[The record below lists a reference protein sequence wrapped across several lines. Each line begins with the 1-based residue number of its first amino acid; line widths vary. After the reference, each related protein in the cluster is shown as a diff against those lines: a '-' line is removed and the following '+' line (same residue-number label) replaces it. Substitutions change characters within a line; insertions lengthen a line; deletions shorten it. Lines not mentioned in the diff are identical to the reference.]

1 MKKLQDTNSIKRLLT
16 YGAGIILVFLTA
28 FFYTEQNL
36 NNKRSQL
43 VNLEIEILNAS
54 NEVLMMRRHEKDFI
68 DRVDPKYQVK
78 MQTAYSLTLQ
88 NLHSINSLIA
98 VSGIATDYN
107 GQLTLDSIDAYYQQ
121 FDSLAAM
128 VLLIHGHNGDD
139 GLVDALKDKSLI
151 LKNELINV
159 NSRSLDQRTLRI
171 EDLIYQF
178 FSKFDEETLSQIS
191 DQLDMMQN
199 EMIISTSSPS
209 ALNAF
214 TDFHQAFYA
223 LQTAYEKFGYD
234 HNSGKHGDLRN
245 TIHILEGKLNTLF
258 SEIPVQIKLKLN
270 IYEFYMLLAAFVLAL
285 SVITVLIYVVHKIGE
300 MEKKLISAREQE
312 RQANKAKSAFLANM
326 SHEIR
331 TPLNGI
337 LGMTEILSDSKL
349 SAIQKDYLSTINVS
363 SQTLLM
369 LINDILDLS
378 KIESGHLEICPH
390 TCAIKEVL
398 FDTAAL
404 ITPKAQQKKIDIVVD
419 LDPQLPNYIKAD
431 EQKVRQVLMN
441 LASNAIKFTEQGSI
455 TFTARQTS
463 ETASSI
469 VIFFAVAD
477 TGIGIDEDK
486 QAHIFDEFKQ
496 ENSDTSAQYGGT
508 GLGLAISSKMIELM
522 DGEVK
527 ISSEKGKG
535 SQFYFEVEFSKDDQ
549 ALNQDNVFNVA
560 YCTTRTNPLLVAE
573 LKRLGYP
580 FTVIDGN
587 TCLIADIE
595 QDDLVIVDSPAIL
608 KAVEQQLPTHR
619 VVYIR
624 DNTKNIDIESS
635 HVVAFITA
643 PLFGMRLNNT
653 LRNAYEN
660 DQTDEVKEQQPQS
673 KISSTSSQILI
684 VEDNKINQQVVCINL
699 KRMGLDYVIA
709 NNGQEAIDIYE
720 ANHDAI
726 GLILMDCM
734 MPVLDGFGAT
744 EAIRKFESNNQLPR
758 KHIIALTASILDDD
772 IQKCFDSGMDDYLP
786 KPFKR
791 DVLLEKLDK
800 QVSLVELTSY
810 LSEAAG
816 CL

>member
-1 MKKLQDTNSIKRLLT
+1 MKRAQATNSIKRLLI
-16 YGAGIILVFLTA
+16 YGAATILVFLIA

-36 NNKRSQL
+36 NAKRAQL
-43 VNLEIEILNAS
+43 VTLEIEILNAS

-68 DRVDPKYQVK
+68 VRVEQKYQAE
-78 MQTAYSLTLQ
+78 MQSAYSLTLQ
-88 NLHSINSLIA
+88 KLHAINSLITD
-98 VSGIATDYN
+98 SGITTDYN
-107 GQLTLDSIDAYYQQ
+107 AQLTLDSIDDYYQQ
-121 FDSLAAM
+121 FDSLATM
-128 VLLIHGHNGDD
+128 VLLIHGQNGGNGFIDS
-139 GLVDALKDKSLI
+139 LKDKSLI
-151 LKNELINV
+151 MKNALIDI
-159 NSRSLDQRTLRI
+159 NSRSLNQLTLRI

-178 FSKFDEETLSQIS
+178 FSDFDESTLSDI
-191 DQLDMMQN
+191 DINLDKMH
-199 EMIISTSSPS
+199 EEIINTGSPS
-209 ALNAF
+209 TLSAF
-214 TDFHQAFYA
+214 TNFRQAFYT
-223 LQTAYEKFGYD
+223 LQKSYETFGYD
-234 HNSGKHGDLRN
+234 HNSGKHGDLRK
-245 TIHILEGKLNTLF
+245 TIHILENKLNTLF
-258 SEIPVQIKLKLN
+258 SEIPEQINQQLK
-270 IYEFYMLLAAFVLAL
+270 IYEFYMRLAAFILAL
-285 SVITVLIYVVHKIGE
+285 SVISVLIYVVHQIGN
-300 MEKKLISAREQE
+300 MEKNLILAREQE
-312 RQANKAKSAFLANM
+312 KQANQAKSAFLANM

-404 ITPKAQQKKIDIVVD
+404 IIPKAQQKKIDIVVD

-463 ETASSI
+463 ETSSSV
-469 VIFFAVAD
+469 VIFFAVTD

-522 DGEVK
+522 NGE
-527 ISSEKGKG
+527 ININSAKGKG

-549 ALNQDNVFNVA
+549 VLNQGNAFNIA
-560 YCTTRTNPLLVAE
+560 YCTTNANPLLIAE
-573 LKRLGYP
+573 LERLGYP
-580 FTVIDGN
+580 FTLIDGN
-587 TCLIADIE
+587 TRLIADIE
-595 QDDLVIVDSPAIL
+595 QDNLVIVDSPAIL
-608 KAVEQQLPTHR
+608 KVVEQQLPTHR
-619 VVYIR
+619 AVYIR
-624 DNTKNIDIESS
+624 NNIQNIDIESS
-635 HVVAFITA
+635 QVVAFITA

-660 DQTDEVKEQQPQS
+660 DQTDEVKEQQIQS
-673 KISSTSSQILI
+673 QVSSTNNQILI

-744 EAIRKFESNNQLPR
+744 EAIRKFEGNNQLPR

-800 QVSLVELTSY
+800 QVSLLN
-810 LSEAAG
+810 
-816 CL
+816 